1 MPWASFRDHS
11 DPLSFDRCQSPMTAL
26 ALAQLDRVEAR
37 LLMVLLA
44 GVAAISLIR
53 LANQKPL
60 IDQGVPR

>member
-1 MPWASFRDHS
+1 
-11 DPLSFDRCQSPMTAL
+11 MTAL

-44 GVAAISLIR
+44 GVAAIILIR